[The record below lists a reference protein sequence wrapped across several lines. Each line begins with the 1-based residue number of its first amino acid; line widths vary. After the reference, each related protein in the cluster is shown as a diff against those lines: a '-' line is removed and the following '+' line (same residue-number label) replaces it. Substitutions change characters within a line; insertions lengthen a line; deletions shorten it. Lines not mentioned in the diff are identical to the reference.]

1 MLQQLRSKSLVIWA
15 VVFVFFVLGFLL
27 ADTSGLLGLGPAP
40 ITTSTVVA
48 KVNGREISYLAW
60 QNLANQLQQNEE
72 RSGGRSLN
80 LDERQRVESQAF
92 EQLVGVVLLE
102 QEYERRGI
110 RVSDAE
116 IRQAAEQSPPPDLMQ
131 NPELQSDGVFD
142 VAKYRRLLGSAA
154 ARQNGLLVS
163 LENYYRTEIPKAK
176 LFDQLAGDVFVSD
189 AKLWANYRDQYDS
202 VQVSYVAFDAA
213 NVVDSTI
220 KIADAD
226 LRAYYDRT
234 KESLE
239 RPGRAVLS
247 ILTVPRA
254 IGPADSAATRNR
266 ALALRAEILGG
277 VSFDDV
283 AKRESSDTVSGSA
296 GGDLGVAPATRYVTP
311 FGDAAKALRVGEIS
325 QPVLTQ
331 FGYHLIR
338 KDSQKGDSLG
348 LHHILLRVQQ
358 SESTAVRTDRRADSL
373 SSIAANATADE
384 SKRLDSAA
392 KVLGLT
398 PERITVFEGEPAM
411 SSAGRPLPSVS
422 GWAFS
427 GPVAGETSDLYDS
440 EDVFVIARLDSLTSG
455 GVPSFE
461 EAKGDIRRILLGK
474 KKAETL
480 LPNATAFVATAKA
493 SGLEAAAK
501 ARDIPVAKS
510 ELFTRPQFVPGLG
523 RFNEAIGASF
533 ALPVGAVSQ
542 PIITDQGVFVLRVDR
557 KVAADSAKWHS
568 ERANQRRDAI
578 SAIQQLRVRTF
589 LSEIRKSAKVDD
601 RRKQINASARA
612 QSAAT
617 P

>member
-40 ITTSTVVA
+40 ITTSTAVA
-48 KVNGREISYLAW
+48 KVNGREISYLTW

-72 RSGGRSLN
+72 RQGGRSLN
-80 LDERQRVESQAF
+80 LDERQRIEGQAF
-92 EQLVGVVLLE
+92 EQLVGSVLLE

-131 NPELQSDGVFD
+131 NPELQTDGAFD
-142 VAKYRRLLGSAA
+142 VAKYRRLLSSAA

-163 LENYYRTEIPKAK
+163 LENYYRTELPKAK

-189 AKLWANYRDQYDS
+189 AKLWSNYRDQYDS
-202 VQVSYVAFDAA
+202 VQVSYVAFESSG
-213 NVVDSTI
+213 VVDSTV
-220 KIADAD
+220 KIPDSE
-226 LRAYYDRT
+226 LRSYYDRT

-247 ILTVPRA
+247 VLTVPRTV
-254 IGPADSAATRNR
+254 GPADSAATRDR
-266 ALALRAEILGG
+266 ALALRAEIVGG
-277 VSFDDV
+277 AKFEDV
-283 AKRESSDTVSGSA
+283 ARRESSDTVSGSR
-296 GGDLGVAPATRYVTP
+296 GGNLGMSLPGLYVP
-311 FGDAAKALRVGEIS
+311 QFGDAAKALRVGEIS
-325 QPVLTQ
+325 QPILTQ
-331 FGYHLIR
+331 FGYHIIR
-338 KDSQKGDSLG
+338 KDAQKGDSLG

-373 SSIAANATADE
+373 SNIAANATADE
-384 SKRLDSAA
+384 SRRLDSAA
-392 KVLGLT
+392 RVLGLT
-398 PERITVFEGEPAM
+398 SERVTAFEGEPVM
-411 SSAGRPLPSVS
+411 SASGKMLPSIS

-427 GPVAGETSDLYDS
+427 GPQRGETSDLFDS
-440 EDVFVIARLDSLTSG
+440 EEVFVIARLDSLYAG
-455 GVPSFE
+455 GIPSFDD
-461 EAKGDIRRILLGK
+461 AKEDIRRILIGR

-480 LPNATAFVATAKA
+480 LPRATAFATAAKS

-501 ARDIPVAKS
+501 AEDLPVAKS

-523 RFNEAIGASF
+523 RFNEAVGASF
-533 ALPVGAVSQ
+533 ALPAGQVSR
-542 PIITDQGVFVLRVDR
+542 PIVTDQGVFVLRVER
-557 KVAADSAKWHS
+557 RIAADSAKW
-568 ERANQRRDAI
+568 AAAKDQQRRDAI

-589 LSEIRKSAKVDD
+589 LSEIRRSAKVDD
-601 RRKQINASARA
+601 RRKALNASARA
-612 QSAAT
+612 QSAT